1 MKFFEMP
8 EKHICSCSEGRAYDK
23 ESEVCQKCVSA
34 EKTLDTLFKKMLD
47 KGSPDMVSGLLFAI
61 LLAKARK
68 EKEEKEE
75 DLENE

>member
-1 MKFFEMP
+1 MAEKRGLAAASPP
-8 EKHICSCSEGRAYDK
+8 EICPPRKLLKKSIK
-23 ESEVCQKCVSA
+23 SA